1 MVEPLRILLAEDEVI
16 IAMGISAILQR
27 LGFLVAARVKNGQE
41 AVRKVRELRPDLA
54 ILDIKMPGMD
64 GLEAARQIL
73 AERPIPIIILTAFS
87 ERHLVA
93 EADQIGVASYLVK
106 PVAEEDLLPA
116 ITLAVSRFQQL
127 QDLRAEVGDL
137 KEALKARKVIEK
149 AKGVLMQR
157 QGLTEEEAY
166 RRLQKQSRDRNI
178 PMVKLAEAILT
189 AEEIL

>member
-1 MVEPLRILLAEDEVI
+1 
-16 IAMGISAILQR
+16 MGIRAILQR
-27 LGFLVAARVKNGQE
+27 LGFHVAARVKNGQE

-87 ERHLVA
+87 ERQLVA

-137 KEALKARKVIEK
+137 KEALMARKVIEK

-166 RRLQKQSRDRNI
+166 RRLQKQSRDRNV
-178 PMVKLAEAILT
+178 PMVQLAEAILT

>member
-1 MVEPLRILLAEDEVI
+1 VEPLRILLAEDEAI

-27 LGFLVAARVKNGQE
+27 LGYHVVARVKDGRE
-41 AVRKVRELRPDLA
+41 AVRKVRELQPDLA
-54 ILDIKMPGMD
+54 ILDIKMPELD

-87 ERHLVA
+87 ERQLVA

-106 PVAEEDLLPA
+106 PIAEEDLLPA

-149 AKGVLMQR
+149 AKGILMQR

-178 PMVKLAEAILT
+178 PMVQLAEAILT

>member
-1 MVEPLRILLAEDEVI
+1 MDPLRILLAEDEAI
-16 IAMGISAILQR
+16 IAMGINAILQR

-87 ERHLVA
+87 ERQLVA

-149 AKGVLMQR
+149 AKGILMQR

-178 PMVKLAEAILT
+178 PMVQLAEAILT

>member
-1 MVEPLRILLAEDEVI
+1 VEPLRILLAEDEAI

-27 LGFLVAARVKNGQE
+27 LGYHVVARVKDGRE
-41 AVRKVRELRPDLA
+41 AVRKVRELQPDLA
-54 ILDIKMPGMD
+54 ILDIKMPELD

-87 ERHLVA
+87 ERQLVA

-106 PVAEEDLLPA
+106 PIAEEDLLPA
-116 ITLAVSRFQQL
+116 ITLAVSRFQHL

-149 AKGVLMQR
+149 AKGILMQR

-178 PMVKLAEAILT
+178 PMVQLAEAILT

>member
-1 MVEPLRILLAEDEVI
+1 MEPLRILLAEDEAI

-27 LGFLVAARVKNGQE
+27 LGFHVAARVKNGQE

-73 AERPIPIIILTAFS
+73 AEQPIPIIILTAFS
-87 ERHLVA
+87 ERQLVA

-178 PMVKLAEAILT
+178 PMVQLAEAILT